1 MTNGKSCSLEI
12 WHAVLYCHKKG
23 VACEYSSQNIFLDMR
38 GRKEGIENTVLAA
51 AIREIEEGLFDAA
64 LGGGL
69 VKKRVARE
77 GSGKSSGYRTIIA
90 FSSGQRSLFLYGF
103 AKNDR
108 NDIGNDELRE
118 LRKLS
123 QLFLGLTDDEITSA
137 LVIDRIEEIPYND

>member
-1 MTNGKSCSLEI
+1 MRVFKSKHFSRY
-12 WHAVLYCHKKG
+12 AK
-23 VACEYSSQNIFLDMR
+23 
-38 GRKEGIENTVLAA
+38 KEGIDDTALAN
-51 AIREIEEGLFDAA
+51 AIREIENGLVDAV

-77 GSGKSSGYRTIIA
+77 GSGKSSGYRTLIA

-108 NDIGNDELRE
+108 DNIGDDELRE

-123 QLFLGLTDDEITSA
+123 QIFLGLSEEKVASALEIERMEEITYH
-137 LVIDRIEEIPYND
+137 D

>member
-1 MTNGKSCSLEI
+1 MRVFKSKHFSRYAKKEEI
-12 WHAVLYCHKKG
+12 DDTA
-23 VACEYSSQNIFLDMR
+23 
-38 GRKEGIENTVLAA
+38 LAN
-51 AIREIEEGLFDAA
+51 AIREIESGLVDAV

-77 GSGKSSGYRTIIA
+77 GSGKSSGYRTLIA

-108 NDIGNDELRE
+108 DNIGDDELRE

-123 QLFLGLTDDEITSA
+123 QIFLGLSEEEIASALDIERMEEITYHDET
-137 LVIDRIEEIPYND
+137 I